1 MRYEHTMTY
10 DAPPEEVFEMLKSE
24 EFREKVC
31 QNLKQTISY
40 DVSITPQGEG
50 MDVRVEQV
58 QETKGVPSVAKKIV
72 GDETTIIQKEHWTSP
87 RKADLDIEIP
97 GKPGSVKGDI
107 TLAEQGGGTVE
118 TVSVDIKVSVPLVGG
133 KIEKML
139 ADLLGAAMRSEE
151 KVGKEWL
158 AG

>member
-107 TLAEQGGGTVE
+107 TLAEQGEGTVE

>member
-107 TLAEQGGGTVE
+107 TLAEQGDGTVE